1 MIFARVQQDII
12 LLYFLLGHYM
22 FIEASNPQREG
33 HQAKLISP
41 DVNVRQACLT
51 FYYHMWGSELGS
63 LKVKFLTKGGFMDEL
78 TWERSRDQGR
88 RWIKAEVNVPIGLSY
103 QVKGISQIHR

>member
-1 MIFARVQQDII
+1 
-12 LLYFLLGHYM
+12 M

-41 DVNVRQACLT
+41 EVNVRQACLT

-78 TWERSRDQGR
+78 TWERSGDQGR

-103 QVKGISQIHR
+103 QVKGI